1 MNLFV
6 RGCSILQ
13 YVKQTFLLLLLIHIA
28 LLGVKAPAFAE
39 QLDNSVKSC
48 IENPET
54 CDENLSTE
62 KVDTK
67 QAKTPIDSESESNR
81 VGLTA
86 WDFIKMIFATVFVI
100 ALLYFLLRYINKK
113 SKTFK
118 STQLVENLGGTAL
131 GTNRSV
137 QLIKVGNQI
146 LVVGVG
152 ENIQLLKEIGDSEE
166 YNQIIADYNN
176 RMDQL
181 IQPSDIVTKVLQRVQ
196 SNKTNKNIGNS
207 PKFQSVLKQQL
218 DEISKDRKKLY
229 EEMEKKGSDER

>member
-28 LLGVKAPAFAE
+28 LLGMKTPAFAE

-54 CDENLSTE
+54 CDENQPTE
-62 KVDTK
+62 KSDSKQQDTLK
-67 QAKTPIDSESESNR
+67 ENESNR
-81 VGLTA
+81 VGLNT

-100 ALLYFLLRYINKK
+100 ALLYFLLKYINKK

-137 QLIKVGNQI
+137 QLIKVGNRI

-152 ENIQLLKEIGDSEE
+152 ENIQLLKEISDSEE
-166 YNQIIADYNN
+166 YNQIIADYNEKL
-176 RMDQL
+176 DQL
-181 IQPSDIVTKVLQRVQ
+181 IQPSDIVTKVLQRTK
-196 SNKTNKNIGNS
+196 STKTNKNIGNS
-207 PKFQSVLKQQL
+207 PKFQSVLKKQL
-218 DEISKDRKKLY
+218 EEITKDRKKIY
-229 EEMEKKGSDER
+229 EVMEKKGSDER